1 MIRLLLQQV
10 QTYMH
15 QTSEIIV
22 PKLNESEPDRAPR
35 LVKAY
40 KHERNHQEVTEVEL
54 NRSKIVM
61 IDENGNIMK
70 VAIISEH

>member
-1 MIRLLLQQV
+1 MIRLLLKQV
-10 QTYMH
+10 QTCMH

-22 PKLNESEPDRAPR
+22 PTMSESEPERAPR
-35 LVKAY
+35 LIKAY
-40 KHERNHQEVTEVEL
+40 KHERTHQEVTEVEL

-61 IDENGNIMK
+61 IDENGNIKK